1 MTVAV
6 QSFSYRHGLPECVDG
21 FVFDCRGL
29 PNPHDDPSLREL
41 SGCDRPVQDF
51 MAAHAEEV
59 QAFLLAARALVQ
71 QAIRAGERTGR
82 ARLTVSFGCVGG
94 RHRSVYCAEA
104 FAEFL
109 RACEDVDVELVH
121 FRLERRGE
129 EPACRSN

>member
-6 QSFSYRHGLPECVDG
+6 QSFSFRHGLPEGVDG

-41 SGCDRPVQDF
+41 TGRDEPVRAF

-59 QAFLLAARALVQ
+59 RDFLLAARQLVQ
-71 QAIRAGERTGR
+71 QAIRAAEHTGR
-82 ARLTVSFGCVGG
+82 DRLAVSFGCVGG

-121 FRLERRGE
+121 FRFEQQE
-129 EPACRSN
+129 KDACRSN

>member
-6 QSFSYRHGLPECVDG
+6 QSFSYRHGLPTDVDG

-41 SGCDRPVQDF
+41 TGLDRPVQDF

-59 QAFLLAARALVQ
+59 QTFLLAVRQLVQ
-71 QAIRAGERTGR
+71 QAIRAGERSGR
-82 ARLTVSFGCVGG
+82 DRIPVAFGCVGG

-109 RACEDVDVELVH
+109 RACEDVDVELTH
-121 FRLERRGE
+121 FRLEQRE
-129 EPACRSN
+129 KDACRSN

>member
-1 MTVAV
+1 MNVAV
-6 QSFSYRHGLPECVDG
+6 CSFSYRQGLPGPLDG

-41 SGCDRPVQDF
+41 TGRDRPVQDF

-59 QAFLLAARALVQ
+59 QAFLLAVRALVQ
-71 QAIRAGERTGR
+71 QAIRAGEHGR
-82 ARLTVSFGCVGG
+82 RERLDVAFGCVGG

-109 RACEDVDVELVH
+109 RACEDVDVQLTH
-121 FRLERRGE
+121 FRLRQQED
-129 EPACRSN
+129 ACRSN

>member
-1 MTVAV
+1 MTVV
-6 QSFSYRHGLPECVDG
+6 VRSFSFRHGVPEDVEG

-29 PNPHDDPSLREL
+29 PNPHEDPSLREFT
-41 SGCDRPVQDF
+41 GRDRPVQDF

-59 QAFLLAARALVQ
+59 QPFLLAVRQLVQ

-82 ARLTVSFGCVGG
+82 GRLSVSFGCVGG

-121 FRLERRGE
+121 ARL
-129 EPACRSN
+129 

>member
-6 QSFSYRHGLPECVDG
+6 QSFSYRHGLPAGADG

-41 SGCDRPVQDF
+41 TGRDEPVRAF

-59 QAFLLAARALVQ
+59 RDFLLAVRQLVQ
-71 QAIRAGERTGR
+71 QAIRAGERAGR
-82 ARLTVSFGCVGG
+82 ERLAVSFGCVGG

-121 FRLERRGE
+121 VRLGQQEKE
-129 EPACRSN
+129 TCRSS

>member
-6 QSFSYRHGLPECVDG
+6 QSFSFRHGLPEGVDG

-41 SGCDRPVQDF
+41 TGRDGPVQDF

-59 QAFLLAARALVQ
+59 QAFLVAVRSLVQ

-82 ARLTVSFGCVGG
+82 ERLAVSFGCVGG

-109 RACEDVDVELVH
+109 RACEDVDVELTH
-121 FRLERRGE
+121 SRLERQE
-129 EPACRSN
+129 KDACRSN

>member
-6 QSFSYRHGLPECVDG
+6 QSFSFRHGLPEGVDG

-41 SGCDRPVQDF
+41 TGRDEPVCAF

-59 QAFLLAARALVQ
+59 RDFLLAARQLVQ
-71 QAIRAGERTGR
+71 QAIRAAERSGR
-82 ARLTVSFGCVGG
+82 ARLAVSFGCVGG

-109 RACEDVDVELVH
+109 RACEDVDVELIH
-121 FRLERRGE
+121 FRLEQLE
-129 EPACRSN
+129 KDACRSN

>member
-6 QSFSYRHGLPECVDG
+6 QSFSYRHGLPQGVDG

-41 SGCDRPVQDF
+41 TGRDRPVQDF
-51 MAAHAEEV
+51 MAAHAEAV
-59 QAFLLAARALVQ
+59 QSFLLAVRQLVQ
-71 QAIRAGERTGR
+71 QAIRAGERAGR
-82 ARLTVSFGCVGG
+82 ERLAVSFGCVGG

-109 RACEDVDVELVH
+109 RACEDVDVGLVH
-121 FRLERRGE
+121 FRLEQLEKG
-129 EPACRSN
+129 ACRSN